1 MGDGMAHMK
10 LIELLKTFVL
20 AAGIAL
26 PAGASAQDTTGTQTA
41 TTETATLAPC
51 GDLPVG
57 NLSDADLEKLAPEGS
72 PGKVRIGWKTE
83 SQEETYGFNITR
95 ADRREGPYLPIN
107 KSIIPGEGTTNVP
120 KAYCYEDTGVKRGE
134 TYYYQIEEITNSGVK
149 TIVDGTEG
157 TMVKVKTV
165 QEERDWL
172 KKKAADAAAAGSQ

>member
-1 MGDGMAHMK
+1 MLSLLD
-10 LIELLKTFVL
+10 LLKTAAL
-20 AAGIAL
+20 AAALAL
-26 PAGASAQDTTGTQTA
+26 PIAAGAQETTATEAGTAA

-51 GDLPVG
+51 SELPTG
-57 NLSDADLEKLAPEGS
+57 NLSEAELAKHVPEGS
-72 PGKVRIGWKTE
+72 PGRVRIGWKTE

-107 KSIIPGEGTTNVP
+107 KAIIPGEGTTNVP

-165 QEERDWL
+165 QEEREWL
-172 KKKAADAAAAGSQ
+172 KKKAAEAAAADSQ